1 MRKSAVI
8 EILARRL
15 RILPSRIHHIADRLG
30 DANVVSKT
38 SGSKRFPPDLSEPEI
53 VALLIGVIADNG
65 LGNSV
70 KTVET
75 FSSLPSPVGTFR
87 NVLQTLLFGPP
98 SDVGHLIV
106 RNEPAGISTT
116 INGVHIVF
124 GAEASLKAA
133 TKARIIPGDAIIAI
147 AAELQGQKPQSA
159 DAHVEF
165 IHLQR
170 VLRPQ

>member
-30 DANVVSKT
+30 DADVVSKT

-53 VALLIGVIADNG
+53 VALLIGVIADAG

-70 KTVET
+70 RTVET
-75 FSSLPSPVGTFR
+75 FSALHSSVGTFR
-87 NVLQTLLFGPP
+87 NVLQTLLFGYPA
-98 SDVGHLIV
+98 DIGHLIV
-106 RNEPAGISTT
+106 RNEPAGASVTV
-116 INGVHIVF
+116 NGIHTVF
-124 GAEASLKAA
+124 GAEASEKAA
-133 TKARIIPGDAIIAI
+133 TKARIIPGDALIAI
-147 AAELQGQKPQSA
+147 AAELQGQKPQTA

-170 VLRPQ
+170 VLRPK

>member
-30 DANVVSKT
+30 DADVVSKT

-53 VALLIGVIADNG
+53 VALVVGVIADAG

-75 FSSLPSPVGTFR
+75 FTALPSSAGTFG
-87 NVLQTLLFGPP
+87 NVLQTILFGPHA
-98 SDVGHLIV
+98 DIGHLIV

-116 INGVHIVF
+116 INGSHFVF
-124 GAEASLKAA
+124 GAEASEKAA
-133 TKARIIPGDAIIAI
+133 TKARIIPGDALIAI
-147 AAELQGQKPQSA
+147 AAELQGQQAQAA
-159 DAHVEF
+159 DAVVEL
-165 IHLQR
+165 IKIR
-170 VLRPQ
+170 RMR